1 MGFKDII
8 KNDIQNTF
16 LDLEEFGEPHLVG
29 SREMTILIDDNEMI
43 EREKRMPVREEKDGI
58 YRRQLLFYVA
68 AAVFG
73 PLPPPGRT
81 IMLDGKLYLITDA
94 VNEAGL
100 YSISLE
106 ATRAR

>member
-1 MGFKDII
+1 MGFKDIV
-8 KNDIQNTF
+8 KKDIQNVF
-16 LDLEEFGEPHLVG
+16 LDVEEFGELHLVG
-29 SREMTILIDDNEMI
+29 SQKMPILIDDNEMI
-43 EREKRMPVREEKDGI
+43 EREKRMPLREEKDGI

-68 AAVFG
+68 ASVFG

-81 IMLDGKLYLITDA
+81 LLLDGKPYRITDA

-106 ATRAR
+106 AIKAT